1 MMRSD
6 LIVLPE
12 PGIDCDLSLFGGVE
26 PFRVEHFSSKCPV
39 KAFIVSVLPWRAR
52 IDLQLLDAYPFQPVL
67 QVRRNELRPV
77 VRTDK
82 LWLAMFHQHQ

>member
-1 MMRSD
+1 
-6 LIVLPE
+6 
-12 PGIDCDLSLFGGVE
+12 
-26 PFRVEHFSSKCPV
+26 
-39 KAFIVSVLPWRAR
+39 
-52 IDLQLLDAYPFQPVL
+52 L